1 MQWMP
6 QQLRHPCRHRAVI
19 VVWFLLS
26 FCRTASQSTSSGD
39 AENEH
44 CPCPGAGQSLGPW
57 LGCIGVSTEQ
67 RERIEDQGWNAADLR
82 EMLPEEAMA
91 ALRVSRE
98 KAGRVMRCSKGKRE
112 GEREVERGE
121 REAERGERE
130 VERGDAGSRNL
141 ADLIVAD
148 DEATRSFCLN
158 VMENLHSPWSQF
170 NQDTFVWHNFLAD
183 RGNNGVYVDVGA
195 YHPVDISNTA
205 FFDLC
210 LGWRGLCIEMH
221 SATRPLFEKQRTCTF
236 VNECV
241 SDSEFVTTMDQGV
254 DELAVHPYSASVL
267 QRGKE
272 EQMQIA
278 KDMKGQA
285 GPRSNSLSD
294 PELLVPVRCR
304 SLSAIL
310 REHGLRK
317 VDLLSMD
324 IEGQELKA
332 LGVFP
337 FKDIEVD
344 VIVVE
349 NDKAKAWALNFL
361 MSVNGFR
368 LEHQMMIDAVFAR
381 RGLQSP
387 QTIQYPKGWIEDW
400 ERAVEDR
407 CSETA
412 QECDKMDSKFVA
424 SFAQRALAL

>member
-1 MQWMP
+1 
-6 QQLRHPCRHRAVI
+6 
-19 VVWFLLS
+19 
-26 FCRTASQSTSSGD
+26 
-39 AENEH
+39 
-44 CPCPGAGQSLGPW
+44 
-57 LGCIGVSTEQ
+57 
-67 RERIEDQGWNAADLR
+67 
-82 EMLPEEAMA
+82 
-91 ALRVSRE
+91 
-98 KAGRVMRCSKGKRE
+98 
-112 GEREVERGE
+112 
-121 REAERGERE
+121 
-130 VERGDAGSRNL
+130 
-141 ADLIVAD
+141 
-148 DEATRSFCLN
+148 
-158 VMENLHSPWSQF
+158 
-170 NQDTFVWHNFLAD
+170 
-183 RGNNGVYVDVGA
+183 
-195 YHPVDISNTA
+195 
-205 FFDLC
+205 
-210 LGWRGLCIEMH
+210 
-221 SATRPLFEKQRTCTF
+221 
-236 VNECV
+236 
-241 SDSEFVTTMDQGV
+241 
-254 DELAVHPYSASVL
+254 
-267 QRGKE
+267 
-272 EQMQIA
+272 MQIA
-278 KDMKGQA
+278 KDMKRQA

-294 PELLVPVRCR
+294 PELLVPVRGR